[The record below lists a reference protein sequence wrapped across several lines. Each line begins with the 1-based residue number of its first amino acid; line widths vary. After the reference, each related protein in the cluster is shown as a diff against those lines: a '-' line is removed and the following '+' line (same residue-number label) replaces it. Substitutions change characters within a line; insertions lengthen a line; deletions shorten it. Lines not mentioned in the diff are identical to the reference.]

1 MRTKIFSAAGDF
13 LKKNVVL
20 AVAFVLAVGTM
31 FLVPPDAGYA
41 AYFDWKTLTCLFC
54 TLAVVGALRNVN
66 FFSYLARRI
75 VCLTGTL
82 RAAVTAVVCITFLGS
97 MLLANDMALITFLPL
112 GYYVLTCTGHRE
124 IMAFVF
130 ILQNIAANLGG
141 MLTPFGNPQNLYLYE
156 HFRIGNGEFFR
167 IMLPSFLV
175 AIALILLCCTVF
187 VKNER
192 FGTLTLEGPVPP
204 KKRTTLYLALFV
216 FSILLVFR
224 TIPYPIG
231 LVLITGVLL
240 AVDRKALAEVD
251 YPLLL
256 TFVCFFVFSG
266 NLARVDAVNRVLS
279 GLLAKKHAAGIG
291 AFVPV
296 YQQCAFGGSAFAF
309 HNRLPESSAGRKH
322 RRNRDADRV
331 ACQHDYLPGIRQ
343 GRPRSYQAVSG
354 FVCSIEFL
362 FPRRFGRMESDC
374 LKRLQF
380 RKKSVILNTDNF

>member
-231 LVLITGVLL
+231 LILITGILL

-279 GLLAKKHAAGIG
+279 GLLAKNTLLVSVLSCQFISNVPSAVLLSHFTTDYRNLLLGVNIGGTGKLIASLASMITFREYGRDDPGHTKRYLALFAALNFFFLG
-291 AFVPV
+291 V
-296 YQQCAFGGSAFAF
+296 
-309 HNRLPESSAGRKH
+309 L
-322 RRNRDADRV
+322 V
-331 ACQHDYLPGIRQ
+331 AWNLI
-343 GRPRSYQAVSG
+343 V
-354 FVCSIEFL
+354 
-362 FPRRFGRMESDC
+362 
-374 LKRLQF
+374 
-380 RKKSVILNTDNF
+380 